1 MWVLPMSCSYRLQ
14 KAGAHVVCAAV
25 AIALAG
31 GAVRLFL
38 YLVLGYDPLG

>member
-1 MWVLPMSCSYRLQ
+1 MWGCPMKCSYRLQ
-14 KAGAHVVCAAV
+14 KAGAALVWMAV

-31 GAVRLFL
+31 GAGRLVL